1 MNMKRLYT
9 YISILFTVVIACLSC
24 AKEALSNGDVLTE
37 LLEVPEEAIVVDSS
51 EGTQSVT
58 ILSRYP
64 FKAEED
70 ADWLVCSELD
80 HRTLQLNFDENRTT
94 NEREATIVITITDE
108 YFGVSYSKT
117 FQVKQR
123 GGLPTVYAYI
133 LSESWLG
140 GLEKANEYYV
150 WQSSGEEVKMYVE
163 SNTAYTISSDCD
175 WITWGEPTSESNED
189 RDVILLSVGCNETI
203 SEEDRVGHIY
213 VTAEGTKST
222 ITISQVPFFPY
233 LTLDYEH
240 RNGVRLSSDSSTST
254 ITFGTNTSWKASC
267 DADWITL
274 SPDSEIF
281 DNQGE
286 DKECEIRFSAQANT
300 RGGERS
306 ATITIESIE
315 SSYQLKQTVTVT
327 QEGLFAVTG
336 IQSRY
341 MYMGDSYSFT
351 LNAKRDWKI
360 TSDASASWL
369 SIDAQV
375 GVAGSSDILFVVEDN
390 HSEQEREAV
399 VTISAADNSD
409 LKATFTITQ
418 DHINTIYYYSRN
430 KTASVVDNIL
440 YDAEVA
446 EHLFDNGIGRVIFNE
461 TVTSLEAKEIPYSS
475 TWGSNTTKV
484 ILPPTITTIGKRA
497 FYYNYGLTRIDLP
510 KSVTSIAEEAITQC
524 TLVTE
529 IYCEA
534 TNPPTGATG
543 MFNLNKEFKIYV
555 PMDSVDA
562 YKKANVWSEYSSC
575 IVGYNF

>member
-1 MNMKRLYT
+1 MKRLYA

-24 AKEALSNGDVLTE
+24 AKEALPNGDVLTE
-37 LLEVPEEAIVVDSS
+37 LLEVPEEAVVVDCNDGEHRVTVLSNYAFNAS
-51 EGTQSVT
+51 ADVDWVTCVVGEDHKTLRLNVQKNDATTERVANITVT
-58 ILSRYP
+58 II
-64 FKAEED
+64 
-70 ADWLVCSELD
+70 D
-80 HRTLQLNFDENRTT
+80 H
-94 NEREATIVITITDE
+94 
-108 YFGVSYSKT
+108 YFSVSYSKT

-123 GGLPTVYAYI
+123 GGQPTVYAYI

-140 GLEKANEYYV
+140 GFEKVNEYYV
-150 WQSSGEEVKMYVE
+150 LQSSGEEVKMYVE

-175 WITWGEPTSESNED
+175 WITWSEPTSESNED

-213 VTAEGTKST
+213 VTAEGAKST
-222 ITISQVPFFPY
+222 ITISQAPFFPY
-233 LTLDYEH
+233 LTLDYEYQ
-240 RNGVRLSSDSSTST
+240 NGVRLSSDSSTST

-286 DKECEIRFSAQANT
+286 HKECEIRLSAQANT

-315 SSYQLKQTVTVT
+315 SSYQLKQIVTVT
-327 QEGLFAVTG
+327 QEGIFAVTG

-341 MYMGDSYSFT
+341 MYMGDLYRFT
-351 LNAKRDWKI
+351 LNAKRDWVI
-360 TSDASASWL
+360 TSNASWL
-369 SIDAQV
+369 GIVAQG
-375 GVAGSSDILFVVEDN
+375 GVAGSSDILFVIEEN
-390 HSEQEREAV
+390 NSEQEREAV

-418 DHINTIYYYSRN
+418 DHINTIYYYSRYQ
-430 KTASVVDNIL
+430 TASVVDNIL
-440 YDAEVA
+440 YNIEVA
-446 EHLFDNGIGRVIFNE
+446 EHLFDNGIGRVIFNG
-461 TVTSLEAKEIPYSS
+461 TVTSLEAKEISYYS
-475 TWGSNTTKV
+475 TWGSTTTKV

-497 FYYNYGLTRIDLP
+497 FYNNYGLTRIDLP
-510 KSVTSIAEEAITQC
+510 KSVTSIAEEAIMSC
-524 TLVTE
+524 GKVVE

-543 MFNLNKEFKIYV
+543 MFNLNEDCKIYV

-562 YKKANVWSEYSSC
+562 YKNAAYWSEYAER
-575 IVGYNF
+575 IVGF

>member
-1 MNMKRLYT
+1 MKRLYT
-9 YISILFTVVIACLSC
+9 YISILFTVTLACLSC
-24 AKEALSNGDVLTE
+24 AEEALPNGDALTE

-58 ILSRYP
+58 ILSRYA

-108 YFGVSYSKT
+108 DFGVSYSKT

-123 GGLPTVYAYI
+123 GAQPTVYAYM
-133 LSESWLG
+133 LSESMLG
-140 GLEKANEYYV
+140 GSDKVNEYYV

-175 WITWGEPTSESNED
+175 WITWSEPTSESNED

-203 SEEDRVGHIY
+203 SEENRVGHIY
-213 VTAEGTKST
+213 VTAEGAKST
-222 ITISQVPFFPY
+222 ITISQAPFFPY

-240 RNGVRLSSDSSTST
+240 QNGVRLSSNSSNYT
-254 ITFGTNTSWKASC
+254 IKFSVNTSWKASC

-274 SPDSEIF
+274 SPASEIF

-286 DKECEIRFSAQANT
+286 HKECEIRLSAQENT

-315 SSYQLKQTVTVT
+315 SSYQLKQTVAIT
-327 QEGLFAVTG
+327 QEGMFTVTG

-341 MYMGDSYSFT
+341 MYMGNSYSFT
-351 LNAKRDWKI
+351 LNAESDWVI

-369 SIDAQV
+369 GIVAQG
-375 GVAGSSDILFVVEDN
+375 GVKGSSDISFVVEDN
-390 HSEQEREAV
+390 NSEQERTAV

-418 DHINTIYYYSRN
+418 DHINTIYYYS
-430 KTASVVDNIL
+430 KYQQTSVVNNIL
-440 YDAEVA
+440 YNIEVA
-446 EHLFDNGIGRVIFNE
+446 EHLFDNGIGRVIFNG
-461 TVTSLEAKEIPYSS
+461 TVTSLEAKEASYSS
-475 TWGSNTTKV
+475 TCGTTTTKV
-484 ILPPTITTIGKRA
+484 ILPPTIATIGKRA
-497 FYYNYGLTRIDLP
+497 FYYNYGITRIDLP
-510 KSVTSIAEEAITQC
+510 KSVTSIAEEAITNC
-524 TLVTE
+524 IKVVE

-534 TNPPTGATG
+534 TNPPAGATG
-543 MFNLNKEFKIYV
+543 MFNLNEDCKIYV
-555 PMDSVDA
+555 PMDSVEA
-562 YKKANVWSEYSSC
+562 YKNAPYWSDYAER
-575 IVGYNF
+575 IVGF

>member
-1 MNMKRLYT
+1 MKRLYA

-24 AKEALSNGDVLTE
+24 AKEALPNGDVLTE
-37 LLEVPEEAIVVDSS
+37 LLEVPEEAVVVDCNDGEHRVTVLSNYAFNAS
-51 EGTQSVT
+51 ADVDWVTCVVGEDHKTLRLNVQKNDATTERVANITVT
-58 ILSRYP
+58 II
-64 FKAEED
+64 
-70 ADWLVCSELD
+70 D
-80 HRTLQLNFDENRTT
+80 H
-94 NEREATIVITITDE
+94 
-108 YFGVSYSKT
+108 YFSVSYSKT

-123 GGLPTVYAYI
+123 GGQPTVYAYI

-140 GLEKANEYYV
+140 GLEKVNEYYV
-150 WQSSGEEVKMYVE
+150 LQSSGEEVKMYVE

-175 WITWGEPTSESNED
+175 WITWSEPTSESNED

-213 VTAEGTKST
+213 VTAEGAKST
-222 ITISQVPFFPY
+222 ITISQAPFFPY
-233 LTLDYEH
+233 LTLDYEYQ
-240 RNGVRLSSDSSTST
+240 NGVRLSSDSSTST

-274 SPDSEIF
+274 SSDSEIF

-286 DKECEIRFSAQANT
+286 HKECEIRLSAQANT

-327 QEGLFAVTG
+327 QDGMFAVTG

-341 MYMGDSYSFT
+341 MYMGDLYRFT
-351 LNAKRDWKI
+351 LNAKRDWVI
-360 TSDASASWL
+360 TSDASWL
-369 SIDAQV
+369 GIVAQE

-390 HSEQEREAV
+390 HSEQERTAV

-418 DHINTIYYYSRN
+418 DHINTIYYYS
-430 KTASVVDNIL
+430 KYKQTSVVDKIL
-440 YDAEVA
+440 YNIEVA
-446 EHLFDNGIGRVIFNE
+446 EHLFDNGIGRVIFNG
-461 TVTSLEAKEIPYSS
+461 TVTSLEAKENSYSS
-475 TWGSNTTKV
+475 TWGSTTTKV

-497 FYYNYGLTRIDLP
+497 FYYNYGFTRIDLP

-543 MFNLNKEFKIYV
+543 MFNLNEDCKIYV

-562 YKKANVWSEYSSC
+562 YKNAAYWSEYAER
-575 IVGYNF
+575 IVGF

>member
-1 MNMKRLYT
+1 MKRLYT

-24 AKEALSNGDVLTE
+24 AKEALPNGDVLTE

-51 EGTQSVT
+51 KGTQSVT

-133 LSESWLG
+133 LSESFLG
-140 GLEKANEYYV
+140 GFDKVNEYYV

-213 VTAEGTKST
+213 VTAEGAKST
-222 ITISQVPFFPY
+222 ITISQAPFFPY

-240 RNGVRLSSDSSTST
+240 RNGVRLSPDSSTST
-254 ITFGTNTSWKASC
+254 IKFSVNTSWKASC

-286 DKECEIRFSAQANT
+286 DKACEIRLSAQANT

-306 ATITIESIE
+306 ATITIESVE

-327 QEGLFAVTG
+327 QDGMFAVTG

-341 MYMGDSYSFT
+341 MYMGDLYRFT
-351 LNAKRDWKI
+351 LNAKRDWVI
-360 TSDASASWL
+360 TSDASWL
-369 SIDAQV
+369 GIVAQ
-375 GVAGSSDILFVVEDN
+375 GGAAGAHDILFVIEEN
-390 HSEQEREAV
+390 NSEQIREAV

-418 DHINTIYYYSRN
+418 DHINTIYYYS
-430 KTASVVDNIL
+430 KYQTASVVDKIL
-440 YDAEVA
+440 YDVEVA

-461 TVTSLEAKEIPYSS
+461 TVTSLEAKELSYAS
-475 TWGSNTTKV
+475 TWGSTTTKV

-497 FYYNYGLTRIDLP
+497 FYSNYGLTRIDLP

-524 TLVTE
+524 GLVTE

-543 MFNLNKEFKIYV
+543 MFKLNEDCKIYV

-562 YKKANVWSEYSSC
+562 YKNAPYWSDYAER
-575 IVGYNF
+575 IVGF

>member
-1 MNMKRLYT
+1 MKRLYT

-24 AKEALSNGDVLTE
+24 AKEALPNGDVLTE

-51 EGTQSVT
+51 KGTQSVT

-133 LSESWLG
+133 LSESFLG
-140 GLEKANEYYV
+140 GFDKVNEYYV

-213 VTAEGTKST
+213 VTAEGAKST
-222 ITISQVPFFPY
+222 ITISQAPFFPY

-240 RNGVRLSSDSSTST
+240 RNGVRLSPDSSTST
-254 ITFGTNTSWKASC
+254 IKFSVNTSWKASC

-286 DKECEIRFSAQANT
+286 DKACEIRLSAQANT

-306 ATITIESIE
+306 ATITIESVE

-327 QEGLFAVTG
+327 QDGMFAVTG

-341 MYMGDSYSFT
+341 MYMGDLYRFT
-351 LNAKRDWKI
+351 LNAKRDWVI
-360 TSDASASWL
+360 TSDASWL
-369 SIDAQV
+369 GIVAQ
-375 GVAGSSDILFVVEDN
+375 GGAAGAHDILFVIEEN
-390 HSEQEREAV
+390 NSEQEREAV

-418 DHINTIYYYSRN
+418 DHINTIYYYS
-430 KTASVVDNIL
+430 KYQTASVVDKIL
-440 YDAEVA
+440 YDVEVA

-461 TVTSLEAKEIPYSS
+461 TVTSLEAKELSYAS
-475 TWGSNTTKV
+475 TWGSTTTKV

-497 FYYNYGLTRIDLP
+497 FYSNYGLTRIDLP

-524 TLVTE
+524 ALVTE

-534 TNPPTGATG
+534 TNPPAGATG
-543 MFNLNKEFKIYV
+543 MFKLNEDCKIYV
-555 PMDSVDA
+555 PMDSVEA
-562 YKKANVWSEYSSC
+562 YKNAPYWSDYAER
-575 IVGYNF
+575 IVGF

>member
-1 MNMKRLYT
+1 MKRLYT
-9 YISILFTVVIACLSC
+9 YISILFAVTLACLSC
-24 AKEALSNGDVLTE
+24 AEEALPNGDALTE

-51 EGTQSVT
+51 KGTQSVT
-58 ILSRYP
+58 ILSRYD

-70 ADWLVCSELD
+70 ADWLVCSKLD

-117 FQVKQR
+117 FQVRQR
-123 GGLPTVYAYI
+123 GGQPNVYAYI

-140 GLEKANEYYV
+140 GLEKVNEYYV
-150 WQSSGEEVKMYVE
+150 LQSSGEEVKMYVE

-175 WITWGEPTSESNED
+175 WITWSEPTSESNED
-189 RDVILLSVGCNETI
+189 RDVILLSIGCNETI

-213 VTAEGTKST
+213 VTVEGVKST
-222 ITISQVPFFPY
+222 ITISQAPFFPY

-240 RNGVRLSSDSSTST
+240 QNGVRLSSNLSNYT
-254 ITFGTNTSWKASC
+254 ITFGTNTSWKSSC

-274 SPDSEIF
+274 SPASEIF

-286 DKECEIRFSAQANT
+286 HKECEIRLSAQANT

-315 SSYQLKQTVTVT
+315 SSYQLKQTVTVI
-327 QEGLFAVTG
+327 QEGIFTVTG

-341 MYMGDSYSFT
+341 MYMGDSYRFT
-351 LNAKRDWKI
+351 LNAKRDWVI

-369 SIDAQV
+369 GI
-375 GVAGSSDILFVVEDN
+375 VAYGGAAGASDISFVVEEN
-390 HSEQEREAV
+390 NSEQEREAV

-418 DHINTIYYYSRN
+418 DHINTIYYYSRYQQ
-430 KTASVVDNIL
+430 TSVVDKIL
-440 YDAEVA
+440 YDVEVA
-446 EHLFDNGIGRVIFNE
+446 KHLFDNGIGRVIFNG
-461 TVTSLEAKEIPYSS
+461 TVTSLEAKEISYSS
-475 TWGSNTTKV
+475 TWGSTTTKV

-497 FYYNYGLTRIDLP
+497 FYSNYGLTRIDLP

-524 TLVTE
+524 GLVTE

-534 TNPPTGATG
+534 TNPPAGATG
-543 MFNLNKEFKIYV
+543 MFKLNEDCKIYV
-555 PMDSVDA
+555 PMDSVEA
-562 YKKANVWSEYSSC
+562 YKNAPYWSDYAAR
-575 IVGYNF
+575 IVGF